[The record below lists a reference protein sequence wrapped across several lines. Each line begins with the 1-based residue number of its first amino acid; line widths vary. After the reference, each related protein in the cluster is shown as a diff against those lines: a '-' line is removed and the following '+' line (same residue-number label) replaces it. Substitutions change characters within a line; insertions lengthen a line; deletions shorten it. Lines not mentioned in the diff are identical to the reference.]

1 MRRGSTDG
9 TWRERRRLLR
19 RARAA
24 GATIR
29 TPFRLPHGPGGH
41 PAQRLTLGAGAWI
54 GPGAWLNFNGDDADV
69 RIGAGTVIGHDLT
82 IGAGG
87 RIEIGRGCLLSAR
100 CTVLDQLHDYQH
112 WVLPALAEGRAP
124 HFDWSLTAPRK
135 VTIGAGTWL
144 GINVTVLP
152 GVTIGQGCVIGAGSV
167 VTADVPDFHIAAGV
181 PARPLRRVDDRPA
194 RAEPVRVGAWPA
206 TH

>member
-9 TWRERRRLLR
+9 TWWERRRLLR

-24 GATIR
+24 GAEIR
-29 TPFRLPHGPGGH
+29 TPFRLPHGAGGR
-41 PAQRLTLGAGAWI
+41 PSERLTLGRGAWI
-54 GPGAWLNFNGDDADV
+54 GPGAWLNLNGEGADV

-87 RIEIGRGCLLSAR
+87 RIDIGEGCLFSAR
-100 CTVLDQLHDYQH
+100 CTILDQLHDYEH
-112 WVLPALAEGRAP
+112 WILPALAEGRAP
-124 HFDWSLTAPRK
+124 HFDWSLTDPRP
-135 VTIGAGTWL
+135 VVVGAGTWL

-167 VTADVPDFHIAAGV
+167 VTRDVPDFHIAAGV
-181 PARPLRRVDDRPA
+181 PARVLRP
-194 RAEPVRVGAWPA
+194 VGARDPELLVPEVPFA
-206 TH
+206 